1 MLGQGVLF
9 LLWPPFARDP
19 CHWFLEFVL
28 LSFRACK
35 VFFFVA
41 PRWAPRPVGGAR
53 AKTTPRVF
61 FSCSGP
67 ADRQGKEKRRWP
79 PARGQ
84 SKKQDLSAGP
94 EQKKKTSWVVL
105 FFCSGPA
112 DRSRRP
118 TGRNK
123 KTKKHFARRTL
134 TRSLWAGATL
144 SALWAWAAMPP
155 VGGRRGG
162 GFFFAAAP
170 PGHSLTH
177 CGPGRR
183 CLPPG
188 PPGWCFCFFLLRP
201 RPDAHSLTVGW
212 GAPFGRARVF
222 LF

>member
-28 LSFRACK
+28 LSFPG
-35 VFFFVA
+35 VQSVFFVA
-41 PRWAPRPVGGAR
+41 PRYWAPRPVGGAR

-84 SKKQDLSAGP
+84 SKKKDLSAGP
-94 EQKKKTSWVVL
+94 EPKKKKTPWVVL

-123 KTKKHFARRTL
+123 KKKHFARRTL

-144 SALWAWAAMPP
+144 SALWAWAAMPSAGAAGVVVFVFFCCGP
-155 VGGRRGG
+155 ARTLTHSLWAEASLSARPGC
-162 GFFFAAAP
+162 FFCFFAAAP
-170 PGHSLTH
+170 LNPASQKQKMSGVLH
-177 CGPGRR
+177 
-183 CLPPG
+183 
-188 PPGWCFCFFLLRP
+188 W
-201 RPDAHSLTVGW
+201 V
-212 GAPFGRARVF
+212 
-222 LF
+222 